1 MTVLLLKCCF
11 TSTETV
17 GLLGTGAQDG
27 HLDFHTP
34 PELCGSLSLVLYTDT
49 VSRIFN
55 YYTMLGR
62 KGWEDLDTANDSKS
76 APKKKKK
83 NSEDWTRVV
92 LSILHR
98 DVKLTTAAQRRT
110 RTKEFLPCTRYIAT
124 ELGGVSPASS

>member
-27 HLDFHTP
+27 HLDFHTA

-76 APKKKKK
+76 AKK
-83 NSEDWTRVV
+83 
-92 LSILHR
+92 
-98 DVKLTTAAQRRT
+98 QRGLDEGR
-110 RTKEFLPCTRYIAT
+110 I
-124 ELGGVSPASS
+124 VDSSQRC